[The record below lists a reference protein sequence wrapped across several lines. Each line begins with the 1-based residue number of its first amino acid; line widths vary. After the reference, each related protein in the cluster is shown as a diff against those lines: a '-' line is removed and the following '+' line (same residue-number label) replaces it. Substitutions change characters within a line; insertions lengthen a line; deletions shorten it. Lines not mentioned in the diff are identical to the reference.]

1 MPMPFKRKNPTSV
14 LTMAVFVASIFL
26 WQPATIRQASAS
38 EDTGLPLPRFASVR
52 ADRVN
57 LRTGPG
63 VQYPVDWVYQRQGL
77 PVEIIAEY
85 RTWRKVRDWQSTQG
99 WVHQSML
106 SGKRTM
112 IVVGKQRTL
121 RQKPDSKSPA
131 VARIEAGAITSINNC
146 PPSGGWCKIEAGK
159 IKGWLRKVEFWGAY
173 RDEVIE

>member
-1 MPMPFKRKNPTSV
+1 MPILFKRKYPSSV
-14 LTMAVFVASIFL
+14 LAMAVFLASIFL
-26 WQPATIRQASAS
+26 WQPAAVTQATAS
-38 EDTGLPLPRFASVR
+38 EDTGLPLPRFASIR

-63 VQYPVDWVYQRQGL
+63 VQYPVDWVYHRQYL

-106 SGKRTM
+106 SGRRTM

-121 RQKPDSKSPA
+121 RQKPDSQSPA
-131 VARIEAGAITSINNC
+131 VAHIEAGAITTLSNC
-146 PPSGGWCKIEAGK
+146 PPTGGWCKIEAAK
-159 IKGWLRKVEFWGAY
+159 VKGWIRKVEFWGVY
-173 RDEVIE
+173 RDETIE